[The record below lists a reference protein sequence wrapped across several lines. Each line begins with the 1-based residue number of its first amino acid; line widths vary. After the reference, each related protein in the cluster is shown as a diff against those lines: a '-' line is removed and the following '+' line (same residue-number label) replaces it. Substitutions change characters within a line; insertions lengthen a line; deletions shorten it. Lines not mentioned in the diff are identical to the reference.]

1 MNLLC
6 IKCSNF
12 IENIGIKIKREIGE
26 EIFININ
33 LVVLSKNFVTI
44 TKEEILI
51 FDTMYEITSWYCLQC
66 RKETKLPF

>member
-6 IKCSNF
+6 IKCSKF

-33 LVVLSKNFVTI
+33 LVVLSKKFVTI
-44 TKEEILI
+44 TKEEMLILKI
-51 FDTMYEITSWYCLQC
+51 
-66 RKETKLPF
+66 